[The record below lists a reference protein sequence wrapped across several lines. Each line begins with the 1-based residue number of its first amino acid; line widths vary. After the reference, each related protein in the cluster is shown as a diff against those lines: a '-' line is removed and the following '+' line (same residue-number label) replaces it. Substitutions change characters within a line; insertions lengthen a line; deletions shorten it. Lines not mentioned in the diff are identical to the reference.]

1 MTSLAL
7 LNKVALVTGAT
18 SGVGQAIAGVLSA
31 RGCRVICCGLDD
43 PEKGVK
49 SIKDMQGP
57 HTPLYYQS
65 DVSDA
70 ASIFQLFKQCESKLG
85 GIDILVNNAGIQNVA
100 KVEDTTAERWDAVIA
115 VNLTAAFH
123 TTRLAV
129 PHMKKVRW
137 GRILNI
143 ASAHGLARAACCSG
157 NLGGGPSSIFDVG
170 SPEKAPYV
178 AAKHGLV
185 GLTKAV
191 ALETAG
197 TGVTC
202 NAICPG
208 WVRTPLVEA
217 QIEAN
222 AQRAGIS
229 VEAAT
234 KELLRD
240 KHPSEEFVAPDD
252 IAEFCAFLCSPAASQ
267 MTGAA
272 LSMDGGWVAR

>member
-1 MTSLAL
+1 MQIEQAHVCATDREPVSRCNKFALRPVSRGKSELFAKAGGNIHSPPFVLCLSEGFALQEGTTMTPRAISWVSLQTETIVPVRMRFL
-7 LNKVALVTGAT
+7 LSVHFPFSFHCFCAARN
-18 SGVGQAIAGVLSA
+18 VLTIN
-31 RGCRVICCGLDD
+31 CPFLDF
-43 PEKGVK
+43 P
-49 SIKDMQGP
+49 SCMQ
-57 HTPLYYQS
+57 
-65 DVSDA
+65 
-70 ASIFQLFKQCESKLG
+70 
-85 GIDILVNNAGIQNVA
+85 
-100 KVEDTTAERWDAVIA
+100 
-115 VNLTAAFH
+115 
-123 TTRLAV
+123 
-129 PHMKKVRW
+129 
-137 GRILNI
+137 
-143 ASAHGLARAACCSG
+143 
-157 NLGGGPSSIFDVG
+157 VG

>member
-143 ASAHGLARAACCSG
+143 ASAHGL
-157 NLGGGPSSIFDVG
+157 VG